1 MLIPHA
7 HLFLVLA
14 TQGTLYF
21 ERHRDFAGGKHSA
34 PLIGI
39 VEVEPVP
46 VTVTAGSPLMEELWS
61 IWSTPTPPWRRRQ

>member
-46 VTVTAGSPLMEELWS
+46 VTVTVGSPLMEELWS